1 MTHTHLSGTHVRT
14 HTHMSVHTHT
24 HMCTRTHV
32 YTHTHAHTCVY
43 THTRMLIFISES
55 SDTDDP
61 DWEPEQFST
70 PPEHT
75 DTAFGPARRSVV
87 ALINQHTSAQL

>member
-1 MTHTHLSGTHVRT
+1 MTHTHLSGTHVCT
-14 HTHMSVHTHT
+14 HTHTCL
-24 HMCTRTHV
+24 CTRTHICARAHMCA
-32 YTHTHAHTCVY
+32 HTHAHTCVC
-43 THTRMLIFISES
+43 THTRILILISES

-75 DTAFGPARRSVV
+75 DTAFGPARRSAV
-87 ALINQHTSAQL
+87 ALINQHTAAQL